1 MRWLSGA
8 SASRRGTR
16 NAKKSG
22 AGNVPLFYPG
32 SRPAGRHAGI
42 SGCWSYPTGQAACV
56 CVREAVRGGSSA
68 GRGGGSWI
76 FYFLFFFNAKWL
88 ETAEPGPGSCLR
100 RSGGVD
106 FRKEH
111 LKAAAPPPTIYVF
124 HQTCCAKRWN
134 ACRLGYKYFGGRS
147 KDCNRLILTPYL
159 PSECSWASS
168 QASIIKMT
176 LLWPHSDVPLP
187 PAGRTVNGIPQ

>member
-1 MRWLSGA
+1 M
-8 SASRRGTR
+8 
-16 NAKKSG
+16 
-22 AGNVPLFYPG
+22 
-32 SRPAGRHAGI
+32 
-42 SGCWSYPTGQAACV
+42 
-56 CVREAVRGGSSA
+56 RGGSSA

-76 FYFLFFFNAKWL
+76 FFIFFKCKVTRNGTAK
-88 ETAEPGPGSCLR
+88 PGPGSCLR
-100 RSGGVD
+100 RSGGAN

-111 LKAAAPPPTIYVF
+111 LKAAAPPPTVYVF
-124 HQTCCAKRWN
+124 PQTCCAKRRN
-134 ACRLGYKYFGGRS
+134 ACRLGYIYFGGRS

-159 PSECSWASS
+159 PTECSWASS